1 MLLNVGELARRSALT
16 VRTLHHYDATGL
28 LTPSARADN
37 GDRLYDRDDIARL
50 ASPLLLTGRCMNTL
64 RLRLHGLSRQRTIA
78 MLAAL
83 LTISTSINHSACAQ
97 TEDTTRVAYSG
108 TVGEAKVGMTLAL
121 HGKDLGEG
129 HYFYYRY
136 LKDIALT
143 GQQSGG
149 TLTLQEANGAFTLH
163 FVGNG
168 SNGGQPLDFPNSVG
182 LAGTWTG
189 GGKTLPVKLALES
202 MSSADT
208 NAGRLYGMIT
218 DESDHAFEA
227 RAQGF
232 YFAALKGD
240 PKQAARF
247 VHFPLRVNWGAAHHE
262 TIGSANQLAASWHR
276 IFTPKYL
283 AALRDAAPHDMPV
296 IKSQYAMLG
305 AGLAFFTDKGVE
317 VLNAEQ

>member
-1 MLLNVGELARRSALT
+1 
-16 VRTLHHYDATGL
+16 
-28 LTPSARADN
+28 
-37 GDRLYDRDDIARL
+37 
-50 ASPLLLTGRCMNTL
+50 MNTR
-64 RLRLHGLSRQRTIA
+64 RLRLHGLTRRRTIA

-83 LTISTSINHSACAQ
+83 LTISTSLNHSSLAQ
-97 TEDTTRVAYSG
+97 TENTTSVEYSG
-108 TVGEAKVGMTLAL
+108 SVGEAKVGMTLVL
-121 HGKDLGEG
+121 HGKVVGKG

-143 GQQSGG
+143 GQKSGSD
-149 TLTLQEANGAFTLH
+149 LTLQEANGTFNLH

-168 SNGGQPLDFPNSVG
+168 SNGAQPLDFSNSVG
-182 LAGTWTG
+182 LAGSWTG
-189 GGKTLPVKLALES
+189 GGKTLPVKFTLEG
-202 MSSADT
+202 MSFADA
-208 NAGRLYGMIT
+208 NAGHRYGMIT
-218 DESDHAFEA
+218 DETDDAFEA

-247 VHFPLRVNWGAAHHE
+247 VHFPLRVNWSATHHE
-262 TIGSANQLAASWHR
+262 MIGSANQLAADWNR

-283 AALRDAAPHDMPV
+283 AALRDAVPHDMPV

-317 VLNAEQ
+317 VLNAQR

>member
-1 MLLNVGELARRSALT
+1 
-16 VRTLHHYDATGL
+16 
-28 LTPSARADN
+28 
-37 GDRLYDRDDIARL
+37 
-50 ASPLLLTGRCMNTL
+50 MNPPCL
-64 RLRLHGLSRQRTIA
+64 SLRLHGPSRRRTIA
-78 MLAAL
+78 LLATF
-83 LTISTSINHSACAQ
+83 LTISTSANQSALAQ
-97 TEDTTRVAYSG
+97 TEGTARVEYAG
-108 TVGEAKVGMTLAL
+108 TVGEAKIGMTLAL
-121 HGKDLGEG
+121 RGKELGEG

-143 GQQSGG
+143 ARQTGSH
-149 TLTLQEANGAFTLH
+149 LTLQEANGTFNLH
-163 FVGNG
+163 LVGNG
-168 SNGGQPLDFPNSVG
+168 SNGAQPLDFPNSVG
-182 LAGTWTG
+182 LAGIWSG
-189 GGKTLPVKLALES
+189 GGKTLPVKLSLDS
-202 MSSADT
+202 VSSADA

-218 DESDHAFEA
+218 DEPDAAFEA

-262 TIGSANQLAASWHR
+262 MIASANQLAANWHR

-283 AALRDAAPHDMPV
+283 AALRDAVPHDMPV

-305 AGLAFFTDKGVE
+305 AGLAFFTDKGAE